1 MAVRA
6 YLDFNA
12 TAPLRAPA
20 RAAMIAALDVAGN
33 ASSVHAEGR
42 LARRLVEEA
51 RQEVADLLGAS
62 PRHVIFTSGG
72 TEANMSAL
80 CPWIEV
86 GGDHHPRDR
95 LFVSAIEHPSVRCGG
110 GFPSER
116 VEELDVCA
124 SGVVDLA
131 ALKYRLSTAARI
143 GERPLV
149 SIMLANNES
158 GIIQPIEAAAR
169 VVHAMG
175 GLLHVDAIQAAGR
188 IGCSIADLDADLL
201 TVSAHKLG
209 GPKGVGALVRR
220 EGVVP
225 RPIVRGGG
233 QERGLRA
240 GTENVAGIAGF
251 GAAAA
256 AAHVLR
262 VDEAVAMRAL
272 RDRLEAGL
280 RAISSDTIIFGAD
293 IARLPNTVLFAVP
306 GVKAETAVIAL
317 DLEGIAVSSGA
328 ACSSGK
334 VQPSHVLIAMGVDPA
349 LARGAIR
356 VSLGPQTTEIEVDC
370 FLHAWTKLG
379 KGLNKGVGGLA
390 A

>member
-1 MAVRA
+1 MAARA

-86 GGDHHPRDR
+86 GGDHHPREG

-175 GLLHVDAIQAAGR
+175 GLLHVDAVQAAGR
-188 IGCSIADLDADLL
+188 IACSIADLDADLL

-220 EGVVP
+220 EGVIP

-233 QERGLRA
+233 QERGMRA
-240 GTENVAGIAGF
+240 GTENVAAIAGF

-256 AAHVLR
+256 VVRDHLVQ
-262 VDEAVAMRAL
+262 EAVGMRAMR
-272 RDRLEAGL
+272 DQLEAGL

-293 IARLPNTVLFAVP
+293 AERLPNTVLFAMP

-334 VQPSHVLIAMGVDPA
+334 VQPSHVLAAMGVDPA
-349 LARGAIR
+349 LAQGAIR
-356 VSLGPQTTEIEVDC
+356 ISLGPSTAESAVDR
-370 FLHAWTKLG
+370 FLEAWIRLSKA
-379 KGLNKGVGGLA
+379 LA
-390 A
+390 KETDGIAA

>member
-1 MAVRA
+1 MAARA

-12 TAPLRAPA
+12 TAPLRAQA
-20 RAAMIAALDVAGN
+20 RAAMMAALDMVGN
-33 ASSVHAEGR
+33 PSSVHAEGR

-51 RQEVADLLGAS
+51 RQDVADLLGAN
-62 PRHVIFTSGG
+62 PRHVVFTSGG
-72 TEANMSAL
+72 TEANTFAL

-86 GGDHHPRDR
+86 AGDHHPRDR
-95 LFVSAIEHPSVRCGG
+95 LWVSAIEHPSVRCGG
-110 GFPSER
+110 SFPSDK
-116 VEELDVCA
+116 VQELDVSV
-124 SGVVDLA
+124 SGVIDLEV
-131 ALKYRLSTAARI
+131 LEYRLSVGASA
-143 GERPLV
+143 GGRPLV

-158 GIIQPIEAAAR
+158 GIIQPIQAAAR

-175 GLLHVDAIQAAGR
+175 GLLHVDAVQAAGR
-188 IGCSIADLDADLL
+188 IACSIADLDADLL

-225 RPIVRGGG
+225 RAVIRGGG

-240 GTENVAGIAGF
+240 GTENVAAIAGF

-256 AAHVLR
+256 VAR
-262 VDEAVAMRAL
+262 DRMIDEAVCMRAL

-280 RAISSDTIIFGAD
+280 RAISSDITIFGAD
-293 IARLPNTVLFAVP
+293 VERLPNTVLFAVP

-334 VQPSHVLIAMGVDPA
+334 VQPSHVLAAMGVDPL

>member
-1 MAVRA
+1 MAARA

-12 TAPLRAPA
+12 TAPLRAQA
-20 RAAMIAALDVAGN
+20 RAAMTAALDVAGN
-33 ASSVHAEGR
+33 PSSVHAEGR
-42 LARRLVEEA
+42 VARRLVEEA

-72 TEANMSAL
+72 TEANICAL
-80 CPWIEV
+80 SPWIEV
-86 GGDHHPRDR
+86 AGDQHPRDR
-95 LFVSAIEHPSVRCGG
+95 LLVSAIEHPSVRCGG
-110 GFPSER
+110 SFPTDR
-116 VEELDVCA
+116 LEELDVSA
-124 SGVVDLA
+124 SGVVNLQ
-131 ALKYRLSTAARI
+131 ALEDRLSAAASA

-175 GLLHVDAIQAAGR
+175 GLLHVDAVQAAGR
-188 IGCSIADLDADLL
+188 VACSIGDLDADLL
-201 TVSAHKLG
+201 SVSAHKLG

-240 GTENVAGIAGF
+240 GTENVAAIAGF

-256 AAHVLR
+256 VARARLL
-262 VDEAVAMRAL
+262 DEAVCMRVL

-293 IARLPNTVLFAVP
+293 VERLPNTVLFAVP

-334 VQPSHVLIAMGVDPA
+334 VQPSHVLAAMGVDPL

-356 VSLGPQTTEIEVDC
+356 VSLGPQTTEIELDC

-379 KGLNKGVGGLA
+379 KGLNKGIGGLA

>member
-1 MAVRA
+1 MAARA

-12 TAPLRAPA
+12 TAPLRPEA
-20 RAAMIAALDVAGN
+20 RAAIMAAMDLVGN
-33 ASSVHAEGR
+33 PSSVHAEGR
-42 LARRLVEEA
+42 LARGLIEDA
-51 RQEVADLLGAS
+51 RQHVAALLGAS

-72 TEANMSAL
+72 TEANISAL
-80 CPWIEV
+80 SPWIEV
-86 GGDHHPRDR
+86 AADHRPRDR
-95 LFVSAIEHPSVRCGG
+95 LLVSAIEHPSVRCGG
-110 GFPSER
+110 SFPPER
-116 VEELDVCA
+116 VEELDVSA
-124 SGVVDLA
+124 RGVVDLEV
-131 ALKYRLSTAARI
+131 LERRLSVVTA
-143 GERPLV
+143 GQRPLV

-158 GIIQPIEAAAR
+158 GIIQPIETAAR

-175 GLLHVDAIQAAGR
+175 GLLHVDAVQAAGR
-188 IGCSIADLDADLL
+188 IACSIADLDADLL

-220 EGVVP
+220 EGVIP

-233 QERGLRA
+233 QERGMRA
-240 GTENVAGIAGF
+240 GTENVAAIAGF

-256 AAHVLR
+256 AVRDHLVQ
-262 VDEAVAMRAL
+262 EAVCMRAM

-293 IARLPNTVLFAVP
+293 AERLPNTVLFAIP

-334 VQPSHVLIAMGVDPA
+334 VQPSHVLAAMGVDAA

>member
-1 MAVRA
+1 MAARA

-12 TAPLRAPA
+12 TAPLRVQA
-20 RAAMIAALDVAGN
+20 RAAMMAALDVTGN
-33 ASSVHAEGR
+33 PSSVHAEGR

-51 RQEVADLLGAS
+51 RQDVADLLGAS
-62 PRHVIFTSGG
+62 PRHVVFTSGG
-72 TEANMSAL
+72 TEANLFAL
-80 CPWIEV
+80 SPWIEAA
-86 GGDHHPRDR
+86 GDPHPRDR
-95 LFVSAIEHPSVRCGG
+95 LLISAIEHPSVRCGG
-110 GFPSER
+110 SFPSDKI
-116 VEELDVCA
+116 EELDVSA
-124 SGVVDLA
+124 SGIIDLE
-131 ALKYRLSTAARI
+131 ALKRRLSAGASA
-143 GERPLV
+143 GDRPLV

-158 GIIQPIEAAAR
+158 GIIQPIQAAASL
-169 VVHAMG
+169 VHAIG
-175 GLLHVDAIQAAGR
+175 GLLHVDAVQAAGR
-188 IGCSIADLDADLL
+188 VACSIAELDADLL

-240 GTENVAGIAGF
+240 GTENVAAIAGF

-256 AAHVLR
+256 AARARL
-262 VDEAVAMRAL
+262 VDEAVCMRAL

-280 RAISSDTIIFGAD
+280 RVISSDTIIFGAD
-293 IARLPNTVLFAVP
+293 VERLPNTVLFAVP
-306 GVKAETAVIAL
+306 GAKAETAVIAF

-334 VQPSHVLIAMGVDPA
+334 VQPSHVLAAMGVDPL

-370 FLHAWTKLG
+370 FLHAWTKLA

>member
-1 MAVRA
+1 MAARA

-12 TAPLRAPA
+12 TAPLRPEA
-20 RAAMIAALDVAGN
+20 RAAIMAAMDLVGN
-33 ASSVHAEGR
+33 PSSVHAEGR
-42 LARRLVEEA
+42 LARRLMEDA
-51 RQEVADLLGAS
+51 RQHVAALLGAS

-72 TEANMSAL
+72 TEANIFAL
-80 CPWIEV
+80 SPWIEV
-86 GGDHHPRDR
+86 AGDHHPRDR
-95 LFVSAIEHPSVRCGG
+95 LLVSAIEHPSVRCGG
-110 GFPSER
+110 SFPPDQ
-116 VEELDVCA
+116 VEELNV
-124 SGVVDLA
+124 SVRGVVDLEV
-131 ALKYRLSTAARI
+131 LEHRLSVVVRA
-143 GERPLV
+143 GQRPLV
-149 SIMLANNES
+149 SIMVANNES
-158 GIIQPIEAAAR
+158 GVIQPIAAAAR

-175 GLLHVDAIQAAGR
+175 GLLHVDAVQAAGR
-188 IGCSIADLDADLL
+188 IACSIAELDADLL

-240 GTENVAGIAGF
+240 GTENVAAIAGF

-256 AAHVLR
+256 VVQTRL
-262 VDEAVAMRAL
+262 VQEAVCMRTL

-280 RAISSDTIIFGAD
+280 RAISSDTIIFGGD
-293 IARLPNTVLFAVP
+293 TERLPNTVLFAVP
-306 GVKAETAVIAL
+306 TVKAETAVIAL

-334 VQPSHVLIAMGVDPA
+334 VQPSHVLAAMGVDPA

-356 VSLGPQTTEIEVDC
+356 VSLGAQTTEIEVDC

-379 KGLNKGVGGLA
+379 KSLNKGVGGLA